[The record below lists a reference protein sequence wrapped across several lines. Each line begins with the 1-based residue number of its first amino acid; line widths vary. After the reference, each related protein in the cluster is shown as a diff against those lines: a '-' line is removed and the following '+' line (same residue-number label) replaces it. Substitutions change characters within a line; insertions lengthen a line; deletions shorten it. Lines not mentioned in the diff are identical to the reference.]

1 MLSKILLTVTIQCE
15 GKCHPRKTLH
25 CSRSL
30 AKKIR
35 LLLGFWNSD
44 LISNHVA
51 RFPLALLR
59 TGLCWLCIHPLALLR
74 SLHLYH
80 LGSFH
85 GFISTKV
92 LLPETANPRPACS
105 NNFLQFAPS
114 CSLFPSPQC
123 LYLGVRAWGGRER
136 RKEDAQVTIRFLFG
150 VISVAS
156 RESARLQSLWRAEK
170 RMQWREQQ
178 LAFWP
183 GDPRSRTFVT
193 FLITVICAFRLYIP
207 CVPVKFG
214 RICTNG
220 FRVERFRLS
229 YGALGNAASGKGV
242 PHESKMLASSSKA
255 VLSRPDQIFFF
266 FNLNI
271 YNLKWERNTP
281 RLNNPIRAW
290 RFRSRIT
297 NVNLRVARWS

>member
-1 MLSKILLTVTIQCE
+1 MAYFLSIHSSFFFLLILAKWRGCFLFFWFLMLSKILLTVTIQCE
-15 GKCHPRKTLH
+15 GKWHPRKTLH

-80 LGSFH
+80 LWSFH

-114 CSLFPSPQC
+114 CSLFPTPSVSVFEGE
-123 LYLGVRAWGGRER
+123 GVGWQGE
-136 RKEDAQVTIRFLFG
+136 KESGCTG
-150 VISVAS
+150 YH
-156 RESARLQSLWRAEK
+156 SL
-170 RMQWREQQ
+170 
-178 LAFWP
+178 
-183 GDPRSRTFVT
+183 
-193 FLITVICAFRLYIP
+193 
-207 CVPVKFG
+207 PVW
-214 RICTNG
+214 C
-220 FRVERFRLS
+220 
-229 YGALGNAASGKGV
+229 
-242 PHESKMLASSSKA
+242 
-255 VLSRPDQIFFF
+255 D
-266 FNLNI
+266 
-271 YNLKWERNTP
+271 
-281 RLNNPIRAW
+281 
-290 RFRSRIT
+290 
-297 NVNLRVARWS
+297 